1 MTLLAVEGVRQ
12 IAQQLNG
19 SAEGILRTFAAAMKS
34 PANFATGKG
43 GQALVILGPEH
54 AGICIQQGWT
64 QKQAR
69 EFLYQESRV
78 SPEELEAA
86 GVLLEVGTA
95 HDMTPG
101 EDGKLPSV
109 ASPDDICLVTAGG
122 EGAGWSAYAPVWVP
136 KIHVRMTS
144 RRVRPAGEP
153 LPDCGPD
160 GCIVPW
166 KE

>member
-1 MTLLAVEGVRQ
+1 M
-12 IAQQLNG
+12 
-19 SAEGILRTFAAAMKS
+19 
-34 PANFATGKG
+34 
-43 GQALVILGPEH
+43 
-54 AGICIQQGWT
+54 
-64 QKQAR
+64 
-69 EFLYQESRV
+69 
-78 SPEELEAA
+78 
-86 GVLLEVGTA
+86 LLEVGTA